1 MELKYFFYVPKALRL
16 LMFAILGSG
25 FALSMWTLFL
35 FLRGGMGVDYVVVA
49 LSVLQG
55 VSTLIFIMILAIYSE
70 KGSSIERL
78 NRASKHFLTE
88 ELTNALKKKVWLF
101 EGGATFFATVELE
114 TRKGSLAL
122 PEEIVSWYT
131 VIVANYML
139 VLHVWFN
146 LRNLLVIYYLP
157 QRNEIDQNGIPV
169 GLESTLSGFASKYYT
184 IRAEREILEHSGQEA
199 IALYL
204 YLSLDEDL
212 IENANTRLFWTNDIC
227 NMTRSIFRQAQL
239 GRIELWPSPIS

>member
-35 FLRGGMGVDYVVVA
+35 FLRGGVGVDYVVVA

-70 KGSSIERL
+70 KGSSIDRL
-78 NRASKHFLTE
+78 NRASKYFLTE
-88 ELTNALKKKVWLF
+88 ELRNALKRKVWLF
-101 EGGATFFATVELE
+101 EEGATFFPTVELE
-114 TRKGSLAL
+114 TRKRGLEL
-122 PEEIVSWYT
+122 PEEMVSWYT
-131 VIVANYML
+131 VTVADYML

-157 QRNEIDQNGIPV
+157 ECNEMDQSGIPI
-169 GLESTLSGFASKYYT
+169 GLKSTLDGFASKHYT

-204 YLSLDEDL
+204 YLSLNEDI

-239 GRIELWPSPIS
+239 GRIKLWPSPVS